1 MDVSGDR
8 VYQMH
13 LDGKLQE
20 INDYCLFDTLDTY
33 FVFLRTRI
41 LTGDIGP
48 DQEAE
53 LVARAKELLE
63 AKSSEFPVLRRY
75 LDNWTEFPSP

>member
-1 MDVSGDR
+1 MTGDQ
-8 VYQMH
+8 VYPMY

-20 INDYCLFDTLDTY
+20 INDYCLCDTLDTY

-41 LTGDIGP
+41 LTGDITP

-53 LVARAKELLE
+53 LIAKAKELLE
-63 AKSSEFPVLRRY
+63 SKTEEFPVLEQY
-75 LDNWTEFPSP
+75 LESWKRAPTE